1 MKNYSGIFLIFLCIA
16 VIFSAGCTSQQVLT
30 ASTPSPTPL
39 TSIPTTVIT
48 PEITTSIIPTI
59 TPNVTIT
66 TNITP
71 TFTTPV
77 PTIQQ
82 KPEILDP
89 NILVFK
95 TFSNQYYTMLYPE
108 QWTFEESNLT
118 LSTVFKNKNGQI
130 TYTLTPDPVVADLWV
145 IKTDRAPF
153 LKDVS
158 YDYPE
163 YIPENIMRDF
173 GHCFVGD
180 TRSCTE
186 YSVYL
191 PDGRYSKK
199 VFIATMHFIYEFRIQ
214 CPDDS
219 CKNLGVYM
227 TNSIRVKDRR
237 SN

>member
-1 MKNYSGIFLIFLCIA
+1 
-16 VIFSAGCTSQQVLT
+16 
-30 ASTPSPTPL
+30 
-39 TSIPTTVIT
+39 
-48 PEITTSIIPTI
+48 
-59 TPNVTIT
+59 
-66 TNITP
+66 
-71 TFTTPV
+71 
-77 PTIQQ
+77 
-82 KPEILDP
+82 
-89 NILVFK
+89 
-95 TFSNQYYTMLYPE
+95 MLYPE

>member
-1 MKNYSGIFLIFLCIA
+1 MENYSGIFLIFLCIV
-16 VIFSAGCTSQQVLT
+16 VIFSAGCTSQTVPST
-30 ASTPSPTPL
+30 STPSPTPT
-39 TSIPTTVIT
+39 TSIPTIV
-48 PEITTSIIPTI
+48 PTTILTTIPTLLPVSTTPNI
-59 TPNVTIT
+59 TPN
-66 TNITP
+66 
-71 TFTTPV
+71 FTSPV

-89 NILVFK
+89 NLLVFK
-95 TFSNQYYTMLYPE
+95 SFSNQYYTMLYPE
-108 QWTFEESNLT
+108 QWTFEENNYT

-130 TYTLTPDPVVADLWV
+130 TYTLTPDPVVADVWV
-145 IKTDRAPF
+145 IKTDKATF

-158 YDYPE
+158 SDYPE
-163 YIPENIMRDF
+163 YLPENIMRDF

-199 VFIATMHFIYEFRIQ
+199 VFIATMNFIYEFRIQ